1 MKETNTHRQRQQCL
15 CPSHRSS
22 AVALAPEHK
31 RPAAGVRAQGYGRRR
46 NRDYLAEVGRHNIHR
61 RIRVQDSV
69 LHTRVR
75 VHTPRRRTLRRILDA
90 EEGSRPTD
98 RVAVLP
104 GYSTPGRRRSL
115 GSGAE
120 AQVKNPILG
129 SPGLVAE
136 GLGAVRS
143 YCSEAGE
150 QVRVGAS
157 RTSAVD
163 FRGYSRRT

>member
-15 CPSHRSS
+15 YPSHRSS
-22 AVALAPEHK
+22 AEAPALEHK
-31 RPAAGVRAQGYGRRR
+31 RPVAVVRAQGYGRRR

-69 LHTRVR
+69 LHTRIR

-90 EEGSRPTD
+90 EEGSRPID

-104 GYSTPGRRRSL
+104 GYSTPGRRHNL

-120 AQVKNPILG
+120 AQAKNPIHG
-129 SPGLVAE
+129 SLGLVAE
-136 GLGAVRS
+136 GLGAARS
-143 YCSEAGE
+143 CCSEAEE
-150 QVRVGAS
+150 QVRVGVS

-163 FRGYSRRT
+163 SRECLRRT